1 MEDSFSTHWGEVGM
15 VWGCFK
21 SITFIMHFISI
32 IIPSTPQVIRYY
44 IPETGDSCCRLS
56 LDFLS
61 LGAKRTQITTS
72 H

>member
-1 MEDSFSTHWGEVGM
+1 M

-21 SITFIMHFISI
+21 SITFITHFISI
-32 IIPSTPQVIRYY
+32 IIPSTPPEVIRYY
-44 IPETGDSCCRLS
+44 IPEIGDSCSRLS